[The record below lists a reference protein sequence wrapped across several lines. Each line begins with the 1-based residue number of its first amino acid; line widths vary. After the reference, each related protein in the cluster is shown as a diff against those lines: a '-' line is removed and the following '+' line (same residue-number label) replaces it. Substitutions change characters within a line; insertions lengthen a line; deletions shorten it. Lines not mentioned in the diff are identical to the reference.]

1 VLVVDSAVR
10 HLPRRRATVNPP
22 VAAERAV
29 PLPARQAYRL
39 GLIFAVALGIAVR
52 AYHVLAADFPLND
65 GGLFYS
71 MTRDLQ
77 AAHYH
82 LPAFTSYNDAAIP
95 FGYSP
100 LGFYLA
106 GLLDDWTPLTLVD
119 AFRWLPLVVSCLI
132 VLVVAD
138 LARTLLR
145 SGTAVVAAV
154 LAFGLLPRSYIWM
167 LMGGGVTRSLGF
179 LFGLITLR
187 LLYAIYTER
196 RWRWVPLAALT
207 AALTAMSH
215 LGTAPFVAFSGVLF
229 LIAYGRHRQA
239 LLATAA
245 AALGALVLS
254 APWWLTV
261 IRAHGVGPF
270 LAAGATG
277 GTIFRALS
285 LDDTVSTLAQ
295 LGLGTAES
303 VLGLIGML
311 GALGFFYSLAMRD
324 WLLPAW
330 WIAIVTLDARQ
341 GSTFATVP
349 IALLAGVAVG
359 RLLLPALRDLPRT
372 TLRRSPGRAGWSA
385 EVVLGVFLV
394 FAATSAFVRTPI
406 PGGMTDMGALT
417 PGELEAMRWAGTRT
431 PADARFLIVSGTPW
445 EIDRTSEWL
454 PALARRRSVATVQG
468 FEWRPIGEFARK
480 KREYNDL
487 QGCAGWSTQCLRD
500 WAARTGQTYTY
511 VYLPKSPDRSCC
523 GLLRWSLDR
532 DPAYRLVYDGPGA
545 AVFAYAPSR
554 TKSRGSID
562 D

>member
-1 VLVVDSAVR
+1 VS
-10 HLPRRRATVNPP
+10 PP
-22 VAAERAV
+22 ASSPRAV
-29 PLPARQAYRL
+29 PLPSDRAYHL
-39 GLIFAVALGIAVR
+39 TLLAAIALGIGVR
-52 AYHVLAADFPLND
+52 AYHVLSADFPLND
-65 GGLFYS
+65 GGLFYA

-119 AFRWLPLVVSCLI
+119 AFRWLPLVASCLI
-132 VLVVAD
+132 VVVFAE

-145 SGTAVVAAV
+145 SRTAAVVAV
-154 LAFGLLPRSYIWM
+154 LAFSVLPRSYIWL

-179 LFGLITLR
+179 LFGLLTLR
-187 LLYAIYTER
+187 LLYALYTER
-196 RWRWVPLAALT
+196 RWRYLPLVSLT

-261 IRAHGVGPF
+261 IRAHGLGPF

-285 LDDTVSTLAQ
+285 LHETVLTLAQ

-303 VLGLIGML
+303 VLAVIGML

-341 GSTFATVP
+341 GSTFSTVP
-349 IALLAGVAVG
+349 IALLAGVAVA
-359 RLLLPALRDLPRT
+359 RLLLPALRGLPLT

-385 EVVLGVFLV
+385 EAVLGVFLV
-394 FAATSAFVRTPI
+394 FAVLSAFVRTPI

-417 PGELEAMRWAGTRT
+417 PAELQAMRWAGERT
-431 PADARFLIVSGTPW
+431 PAGARFLIVAGTPW

-454 PALARRRSVATVQG
+454 PALAHRRSVATVQG
-468 FEWRPIGEFARK
+468 YEWRPIGEFARK

-487 QGCAGWSTQCLRD
+487 QGCAGWVSQCLKD
-500 WAARTGQTYTY
+500 WAAATGQAYTY

-523 GLLRWSLDR
+523 GVLRWSLER
-532 DPAYRLVYDGPGA
+532 DPDYRLVYDGPGA
-545 AVFAYAPSR
+545 TVLAHTPRR
-554 TKSRGSID
+554 TLRITD